1 MCEESGRPN
10 DKMLQY
16 FFARAKGGTGLLT
29 TGLIPV
35 SHGIDPTVTEVDD
48 LSLFPRIDHAR
59 TVFAGWRDLAQGVHA
74 YGSKIFIQITPG
86 LGRVGP
92 PTCVM
97 TKHQIPVSASINPS
111 FYIPQ
116 LPCIPLTDAN
126 LKKIVMT
133 ALFAAL
139 ACVATM
145 SIRIPTPGTGGY
157 IHPGDAI
164 VILSGVVLGPSY
176 GLLAAGIGSAMS
188 DLLGGY
194 FVYVPI
200 TFVIK
205 GLIALFSG
213 LVYHKIAKDSK
224 SRYVAVLL
232 GGVIDI
238 VLVAGGYFICE
249 FFLYG
254 SSAAASIPA
263 NIIQGVGGLIISFV
277 LYPVLMAIPDVKQL
291 TYKTK

>member
-1 MCEESGRPN
+1 
-10 DKMLQY
+10 
-16 FFARAKGGTGLLT
+16 
-29 TGLIPV
+29 
-35 SHGIDPTVTEVDD
+35 
-48 LSLFPRIDHAR
+48 
-59 TVFAGWRDLAQGVHA
+59 
-74 YGSKIFIQITPG
+74 
-86 LGRVGP
+86 
-92 PTCVM
+92 
-97 TKHQIPVSASINPS
+97 
-111 FYIPQ
+111 
-116 LPCIPLTDAN
+116 
-126 LKKIVMT
+126 MT
-133 ALFAAL
+133 ALL
-139 ACVATM
+139 LHLHVLPPW

-205 GLIALFSG
+205 GLICSVFRTCLPE
-213 LVYHKIAKDSK
+213 IAKDSK